1 VLKGFAEVV
10 STVAKLVELWIEVVG
25 IVATLLRLW
34 LDVEV
39 CAGVSVFVNIP
50 EDEAATVVESVDTDV
65 VKLPIAV

>member
-1 VLKGFAEVV
+1 MV